1 MKLTDCK
8 RYLLCRRRRRRL
20 SCEARR
26 AIREFHRGHEARHR
40 ETTQEYVANAAA
52 FVIGRLGDRGQPVEL
67 TAFREGEPATW
78 HSVKDM
84 QVLSHRT
91 FKDNGIAF
99 RCDDAT
105 GFVTT
110 YYSSHKWGIADD
122 DCECGCSRPDATSK
136 VKRPWLLIRRDR
148 FDALAAECAG
158 YRRTGT
164 LLSWEAEDIAKVAV
178 KLIDEINNEFRG
190 DADDGSIDIVTT
202 AGWK

>member
-1 MKLTDCK
+1 MKHTDCK

-26 AIREFHRGHEARHR
+26 AIREFHRGHEARHL
-40 ETTQEYVANAAA
+40 ETTQGYVANAAA
-52 FVIGRLGDRGQPVEL
+52 FVIGRLGDHGQPVEL

-84 QVLSHRT
+84 QVLSHRDFGDDGVA
-91 FKDNGIAF
+91 FK
-99 RCDDAT
+99 RSDAT
-105 GFVTT
+105 GFITT

-122 DCECGCSRPDATSK
+122 DCECGCSRPDATPK

-148 FDALAAECAG
+148 FDSLAGACA
-158 YRRTGT
+158 RRQRLGV
-164 LLSWEAEDIAKVAV
+164 LNIDDAKEIADRAI
-178 KLIDEINNEFRG
+178 KLIDEINNEFSG
-190 DADDGSIDIVTT
+190 DADDDSIDVVTT